1 MLKIRN
7 YLSLVKFAHTIFAMP
22 FALVGFFLAISKY
35 PLINSWWVLLL
46 LVVLCMIFARNAA
59 MGFNRFIDRKFDSQN
74 IRTAQREIPS
84 GVILPKNALLFVILN
99 ASLFIITTFFMNEN
113 HLAFFLSPV
122 ALIVILGYSLTKR
135 FTSLCHLVLGL
146 GLSLAPIGAYI
157 SVSGRFDIIPVLLSF
172 MVLFWVSGFDIIY
185 ALQDIDFDKS
195 QKLKSIPETLGIR
208 YSLILSAILHSFS
221 LLIIVIIGLIGSFG
235 YIYWIGAFIFIL
247 LLIYQHIIVK
257 VNDLSKINFAFFT
270 TNGIASLI
278 FGIFA
283 IIDLLLKNR

>member
-1 MLKIRN
+1 MSKIKN

-22 FALVGFFLAISKY
+22 FALVGFFLAISRY
-35 PLINSWWVLLL
+35 SLHNSWWVLLL

-59 MGFNRFIDRKFDSQN
+59 MGFNRYIDREFDSEN
-74 IRTAQREIPS
+74 ARTAQREIPS
-84 GVILPKNALLFVILN
+84 GVISPQKALLFVILN
-99 ASLFIITTFFMNEN
+99 ATLFIITTYFMNEN

-157 SVSGRFDIIPVLLSF
+157 SVSGRFDVVPVLLSF

-208 YSLILSAILHSFS
+208 NSLLLSAILHSFS
-221 LLIIVIIGLIGSFG
+221 LIIIVIIGLIGSFG

-270 TNGIASLI
+270 TNGFASLI

-283 IIDLLLKNR
+283 VLDILLK

>member
-1 MLKIRN
+1 MSKIKN

-22 FALVGFFLAISKY
+22 FALVGFFLAISRY
-35 PLINSWWVLLL
+35 SLHNSWWVLLL

-59 MGFNRFIDRKFDSQN
+59 MGFNRYIDREFDSEN
-74 IRTAQREIPS
+74 ARTAQREIPS
-84 GVILPKNALLFVILN
+84 GVISPQKALLFVILN
-99 ASLFIITTFFMNEN
+99 ATLFIITTYFMNGN

-157 SVSGRFDIIPVLLSF
+157 SVSGRFDVIPVLLSF

-208 YSLILSAILHSFS
+208 NSLLLSAILHSFS
-221 LLIIVIIGLIGSFG
+221 VIIIVIIGLNGSFG

-257 VNDLSKINFAFFT
+257 INDLSKINFAFFT
-270 TNGIASLI
+270 TNGFASLI

-283 IIDLLLKNR
+283 VLDILLK